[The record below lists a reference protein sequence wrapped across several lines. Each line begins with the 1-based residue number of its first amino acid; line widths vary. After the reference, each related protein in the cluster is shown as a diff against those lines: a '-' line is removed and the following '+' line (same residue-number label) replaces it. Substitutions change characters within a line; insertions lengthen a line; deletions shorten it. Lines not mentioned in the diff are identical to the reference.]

1 MDCGCQAEK
10 IVRYSQS
17 FEERPA
23 CGGMCFIS
31 QKPIKIQNAV
41 DKFTELF
48 KQNGKTV
55 TPKQIENFKQ
65 ECDKFLTK

>member
-1 MDCGCQAEK
+1 
-10 IVRYSQS
+10 
-17 FEERPA
+17 
-23 CGGMCFIS
+23 MCFIS